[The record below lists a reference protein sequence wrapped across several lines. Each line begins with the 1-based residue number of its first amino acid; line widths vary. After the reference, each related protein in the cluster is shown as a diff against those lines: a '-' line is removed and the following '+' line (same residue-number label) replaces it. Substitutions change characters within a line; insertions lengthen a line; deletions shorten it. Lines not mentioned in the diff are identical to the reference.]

1 MMLWFKVFEG
11 NLFHI
16 LVSYILYLLR
26 IFIVHTSTS
35 INMKLLA
42 YSLKLTEK
50 AMAHGKLISV
60 M

>member
-16 LVSYILYLLR
+16 LVSYILYLLH

-35 INMKLLA
+35 INMELLA

-50 AMAHGKLISV
+50 AMALGKLISV